1 MARAVLTPAQIT
13 LSGTGT
19 LMSASDG
26 TAGDTVNGH
35 VINNNDGSRV
45 FVKVANTSVD
55 TAYTVTFVTPGTV
68 GADALAVA
76 DKVVSVAFG
85 AKRLFGPFPL
95 AEYTKSVQIDVQN
108 AALKLEAFTI

>member
-1 MARAVLTPAQIT
+1 MARAALTANRIV
-13 LSGTGT
+13 LSGSGL

-26 TAGDTVNGH
+26 TTGDATNGH
-35 VINNNDGSRV
+35 VIANNDGKTV

-55 TAYTVTFVTPGTV
+55 TAYNVTFVTPGTV

-95 AEYTKSVQIDVQN
+95 DQYTKNIQIDVQN